1 MKRNILITLHTAL
14 LSALLL
20 WAGAARATDNIG
32 MEMDF
37 RGTLVDEPCTVDPDD
52 TDIQLDFGTIIDEYL
67 YLNTRTHSQPFT
79 IHLEDC
85 DIDDWPGEGT
95 VTVRFEGT
103 EDAALPGYLAMS
115 DTTIG
120 AAVGLENGD
129 GTALS
134 LGKTS
139 VPIKLADGS
148 VALNFKA
155 FVEGEPKA
163 ITDQTIKLGDFSA
176 TATFFLDYP

>member
-1 MKRNILITLHTAL
+1 MKIERICLLWVMMLTLL
-14 LSALLL
+14 LSI
-20 WAGAARATDNIG
+20 GFVHATNNIG

-37 RGTLVDEPCTVDPDD
+37 KGTLVNEPCTVDPND

-79 IHLEDC
+79 IHLQDC
-85 DIDDWPGEGT
+85 DIDNWPGEGT
-95 VTVRFEGT
+95 VTVHFDGA

-120 AAVGLENGD
+120 AAVGLEQGD
-129 GTALS
+129 GTFLP
-134 LGKTS
+134 LRKTS
-139 VPIKLADGS
+139 APIQLSDGS

-155 FVEGEPKA
+155 FVEGEPQA
-163 ITDQTIKLGDFSA
+163 ITNKTIKLGDFSA